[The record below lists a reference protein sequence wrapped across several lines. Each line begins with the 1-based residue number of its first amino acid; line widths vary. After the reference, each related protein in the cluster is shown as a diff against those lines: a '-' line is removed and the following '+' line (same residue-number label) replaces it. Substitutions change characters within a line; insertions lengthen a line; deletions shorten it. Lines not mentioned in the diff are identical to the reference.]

1 MKEGRIEQSNF
12 NLAESDGSVLNVGTG
27 SSLSMDP
34 SCLKGFIMA
43 NEGISVT

>member
-12 NLAESDGSVLNVGTG
+12 NLAKSDGSVLNAGTG
-27 SSLSMDP
+27 SSLLMDP
-34 SCLKGFIMA
+34 SCLKRFSMA